1 VGLSE
6 LSNRSAFKSGV
17 SAARVVA
24 SLVYV
29 PAALATFACSDSS
42 GPKVGPLASLVVR
55 PPTPPSAMA
64 GTVVAT
70 PIVIVPTDAQGRT
83 IPNESAVFSVT
94 AGGGTIANTT
104 GQRNADGTITAPA
117 WTLGKSAVP
126 QTLGVTIEGKSAT
139 VNATVTTSYSI
150 DVRFFGAPLSPSNQ
164 ALFTDAAARL
174 LGAVV
179 GLVPPISGSDV
190 DPSQCGVTGQGPPTG
205 TIRGV
210 LIYASIDSIDGPR
223 AVLASSGP
231 CYVRTD
237 NGGGTDFRT
246 AVGVMKF
253 DSADLALLAGSGNL
267 QEVITHEMLH
277 VLGFGS
283 FWGSTDKNLVVN
295 PSTANA
301 AYTGASGIAGCKA
314 IGGNITCA
322 SSVPVEGTQGGDGTV
337 NSHWRESTFGKELMT
352 GFLNSGINPLSV
364 MTIRSLEDLGYT
376 VNPAAADAFT
386 IPGGS
391 IRASGDAGTSASI
404 MAGTDWERPLRIK
417 PKRLPTTGLPPNIL
431 GN

>member
-1 VGLSE
+1 
-6 LSNRSAFKSGV
+6 
-17 SAARVVA
+17 
-24 SLVYV
+24 
-29 PAALATFACSDSS
+29 
-42 GPKVGPLASLVVR
+42 
-55 PPTPPSAMA
+55 
-64 GTVVAT
+64 
-70 PIVIVPTDAQGRT
+70 
-83 IPNESAVFSVT
+83 
-94 AGGGTIANTT
+94 
-104 GQRNADGTITAPA
+104 
-117 WTLGKSAVP
+117 
-126 QTLGVTIEGKSAT
+126 
-139 VNATVTTSYSI
+139 
-150 DVRFFGAPLSPSNQ
+150 
-164 ALFTDAAARL
+164 
-174 LGAVV
+174 
-179 GLVPPISGSDV
+179 
-190 DPSQCGVTGQGPPTG
+190 
-205 TIRGV
+205 
-210 LIYASIDSIDGPR
+210 
-223 AVLASSGP
+223 
-231 CYVRTD
+231 
-237 NGGGTDFRT
+237 
-246 AVGVMKF
+246 MKF

-391 IRASGDAGTSASI
+391 IRAAGDAGTSASI